1 MICGNDLASKL
12 NGFLFAFVVEQ
23 GVIIRIVM
31 AGKEDEVIVPVL
43 ASVAALWRLEQGL

>member
-31 AGKEDEVIVPVL
+31 AGKEDEVSG
-43 ASVAALWRLEQGL
+43 ASVALWRLEQGL